1 VLWQMAF
8 ACNSTTLRTSSMD
21 PDMVPLR
28 TYMHRTTDW
37 EGDCGLWVMARAS
50 TWTDDGVLILLF
62 SMDGCLFQK
71 DIDPAEAITIVYPI
85 PTTSSIQYMCIQ
97 ICLIYSYI
105 VLLGPYISH
114 GVSRRVYKTGSTIY
128 WVHIMLFATLGL
140 SRLLLQHA
148 RQITF

>member
-1 VLWQMAF
+1 VVSAPLLFSNGWIPPITESGRRCGWTPNVTVSSLDFPARVAGRYATAAASSMNESIYPPVVRCTSPRRSRVLWQMAF

-62 SMDGCLFQK
+62 SMDGCFKRILILQK
-71 DIDPAEAITIVYPI
+71 
-85 PTTSSIQYMCIQ
+85 Q
-97 ICLIYSYI
+97 
-105 VLLGPYISH
+105 
-114 GVSRRVYKTGSTIY
+114 
-128 WVHIMLFATLGL
+128 
-140 SRLLLQHA
+140 
-148 RQITF
+148 